1 MGNKSAQLARY
12 TPRIPKKKEKMVA
25 KEIIIMSAVETPL
38 RGTKFKKVFYDEISS
53 SPRKGG
59 EDQGGGAQSHA

>member
-38 RGTKFKKVFYDEISS
+38 RGTKFKK
-53 SPRKGG
+53 
-59 EDQGGGAQSHA
+59 AQTRVL